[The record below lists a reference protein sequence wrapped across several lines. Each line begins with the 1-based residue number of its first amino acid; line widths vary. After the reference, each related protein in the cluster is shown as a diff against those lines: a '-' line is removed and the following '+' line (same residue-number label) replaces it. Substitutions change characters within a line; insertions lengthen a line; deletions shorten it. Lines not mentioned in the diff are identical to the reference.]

1 MNTSNHKPRLL
12 SDYAWPVA
20 VAAHLLMIAALGAL
34 AMQGSVLS
42 GAAALLLLPSLPGL
56 LRRRR
61 YTYQWTCMLLSIYC
75 ALWLA
80 EGWYAPAT
88 SATAFAVAALAA
100 LEFTALALYVRL
112 LNRERPAPAAE
123 SNAA

>member
-1 MNTSNHKPRLL
+1 MNTVRNSPRLL

-20 VAAHLLMIAALGAL
+20 VVTHLLMIAALGAL
-34 AMQGSVLS
+34 AVQGSVLC
-42 GAAALLLLPSLPGL
+42 GFAALLLLPSLPGL

-80 EGWYAPAT
+80 EGWYAPAK
-88 SATAFAVAALAA
+88 SAIAFSVAALAA

-112 LNRERPAPAAE
+112 LNRERPAPAAG
-123 SNAA
+123 SDAA

>member
-1 MNTSNHKPRLL
+1 MKISSNRQRLL

-20 VAAHLLMIAALGAL
+20 LLTHLLMIAALGVL
-34 AMQGSVLS
+34 AVKGSVLS

-88 SATAFAVAALAA
+88 SATAFSVAALAA

-112 LNRERPAPAAE
+112 LNRERPAPAAG
-123 SNAA
+123 SDGV